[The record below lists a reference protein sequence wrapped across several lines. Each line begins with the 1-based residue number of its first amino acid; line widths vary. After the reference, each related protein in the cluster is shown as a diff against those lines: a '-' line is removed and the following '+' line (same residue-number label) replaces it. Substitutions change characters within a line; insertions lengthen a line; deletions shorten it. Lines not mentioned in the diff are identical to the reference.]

1 MNLKYLLLSL
11 LAMFLIVYVSS
22 IPDKSLWGND
32 SLSKQIIYN
41 LAHIPAYGLLTFLW
55 LKAFDI
61 TRSRRQFLMVNAII
75 LTGLALFAVSDEIH
89 QSFIPGRSAS
99 CMDVGLDGLGIFLG
113 LSVFNKLKQPNK
125 PSPR

>member
-1 MNLKYLLLSL
+1 
-11 LAMFLIVYVSS
+11 
-22 IPDKSLWGND
+22 
-32 SLSKQIIYN
+32 
-41 LAHIPAYGLLTFLW
+41 
-55 LKAFDI
+55 
-61 TRSRRQFLMVNAII
+61 MVNALI